1 MMKMMLATFVFSG
14 SVLLASELVGIGYGE
29 SLTQA
34 KYEALTDL
42 SMNIKADVKAKIQNN
57 VSVNKGKVTKNAQQS
72 YEVTS
77 RLPIIGA
84 EYQTFEHQGRDIE
97 VRAHLSS
104 EKAKAL
110 YIHKLKNLYKEIKS
124 LEKRRNTVTKS
135 VEKET
140 VLKMLLKTLDTYDR
154 YQSVAIVL
162 GVENIAVPNL
172 TRAEV
177 EVELLALHNSIDSIK
192 LATSVL
198 SASFSKY
205 QDIYVYPPKSAKS
218 HEITPFGKVIKMNLA
233 SSLKTVHTPSS
244 SQYMLTGKYIETEEG
259 LLLRYNL
266 LKTTTQESVASAM
279 VALLPKAYARVET
292 TPKTLSFDKL
302 LHDGVAVSSD
312 LRVQVST
319 NRGSEDLLFMEGEE
333 ITLMVKLNKLG
344 YFYVVGYTELHGEQY
359 AYLIDLNEGQGNDKF
374 ISFVNADDANKWMAL
389 GSFDVEAP
397 LGIESL
403 QVIAS
408 NHKMTTLPK
417 HFFDEKNGY
426 YKIGVKAKEAVAVTR
441 GLKRKKGK
449 STEMAE
455 SVLTFTT
462 MK

>member
-1 MMKMMLATFVFSG
+1 MMKMMLATFIFSG

-29 SLTQA
+29 SLTHA

-42 SMNIKADVKAKIQNN
+42 SMNIKADVKAKIQNDI
-57 VSVNKGKVTKNAQQS
+57 SVNKGQVTKHTQQS

-84 EYQTFEHQGRDIE
+84 EYQTFEHQDRDIE
-97 VRAHLSS
+97 VHARLSP

-110 YIHKLKNLYKEIKS
+110 YIHKLKELYKEITT
-124 LEKRRNTVTKS
+124 LEKRRNTVKKS
-135 VEKET
+135 AEKET

-162 GVENIAVPNL
+162 GAIHIAVPSL
-172 TRAEV
+172 TRVQV
-177 EVELLALHNSIDSIK
+177 ETELLALHNSIDSIK

-205 QDIYVYPPKSAKS
+205 QDIYVYPPKSAQS
-218 HEITPFGKVIKMNLA
+218 HEITPFGKVVKMNLA
-233 SSLKTVHTPSS
+233 SHLKTAHTPSS
-244 SQYMLTGKYIETEEG
+244 SQYILTGNYLQTKEG
-259 LLLRYNL
+259 LLLRYSL
-266 LKTTTQESVASAM
+266 LKTTTQESVASA
-279 VALLPKAYARVET
+279 VVTLLPKAYSGVET

-302 LHDGVAVSSD
+302 LHDGVALSSD

-319 NRGSEDLLFMEGEE
+319 NRGSEDLLFMQGEE
-333 ITLMVKLNKLG
+333 ITLMVKLNKMG
-344 YFYVVGYTELHGEQY
+344 YFYVVGYTELDGEQY
-359 AYLIDLNEGQGNDKF
+359 AYLIDLNDAQGNDKF
-374 ISFVNADDANKWMAL
+374 ISFVNADDANKWIAL

-408 NHKMTTLPK
+408 NHKMTILPK
-417 HFFDEKNGY
+417 HYFDEKNGY
-426 YKIGVKAKEAVAVTR
+426 YKIGVKAKEAVKITR
-441 GLKRKKGK
+441 GLKRKKRK
-449 STEMAE
+449 NTEMAE
-455 SVLTFTT
+455 GVLTFTT